1 MSPLFIS
8 EALYSCSNRM
18 AEAISWVRVILD
30 IEIILCLDLN
40 CSLNPSTGPMAKI
53 RFSPEIATS
62 DKRLAISKLVN

>member
-1 MSPLFIS
+1 
-8 EALYSCSNRM
+8 M

-40 CSLNPSTGPMAKI
+40 SSLNPSTGPIAKF